1 MTVFAFNNYIFA
13 LSKTFSIFSMSF
25 RTLSIKIFTS
35 LRLYCNVCC
44 RTNSEISPQHFSFQF
59 NSQKRKFF
67 EPVLLFTLSLF
78 TMLSLAGCSTKASK
92 SDNASTMSSNASQTA
107 SEVTTTSKT
116 NLKDSNSENTLDTS
130 VNMLDSEES
139 TFETHSLSSSSNQ
152 EPTNNSENYYQQ
164 IKDAWQKEKDYVE
177 AIEDPKLKQSV
188 QTPSAAANAM
198 ASKLEMENPADSKII
213 ESSLQKVLAGQ

>member
-1 MTVFAFNNYIFA
+1 M
-13 LSKTFSIFSMSF
+13 K
-25 RTLSIKIFTS
+25 KI
-35 LRLYCNVCC
+35 
-44 RTNSEISPQHFSFQF
+44 I
-59 NSQKRKFF
+59 
-67 EPVLLFTLSLF
+67 FTLSLF

-92 SDNASTMSSNASQTA
+92 SDNASTTSSNASQTA

-130 VNMLDSEES
+130 VNVLDSEES